1 MENKRDGAL
10 SIRTDGDRS
19 EVRISWSNNDILFNW
34 VALTHQVCKS
44 LNVSPILLAAS
55 MPGAIADYLTHDFNY
70 ETRSSGEEGQQHGG
84 Q

>member
-1 MENKRDGAL
+1 MENKRGGVL

-19 EVRISWSNNDILFNW
+19 DVVLSGRNTDILFNW

-44 LNVSPILLAAS
+44 LNVSPVLLAAS

-70 ETRSSGEEGQQHGG
+70 ETRSSGEEGQQHDE

>member
-1 MENKRDGAL
+1 MGNKRGGVL

-19 EVRISWSNNDILFNW
+19 DVVVGGTKEGVLFNW

-44 LNVSPILLAAS
+44 LNVSPVLLAAS